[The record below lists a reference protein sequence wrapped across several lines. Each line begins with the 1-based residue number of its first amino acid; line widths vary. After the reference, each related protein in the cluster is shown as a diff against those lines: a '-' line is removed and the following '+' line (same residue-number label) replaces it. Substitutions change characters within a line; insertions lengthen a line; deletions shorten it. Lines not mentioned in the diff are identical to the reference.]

1 MGCGLFSE
9 DVAAL
14 AAPGFSRR
22 ASQGLGHDENDGKTT
37 GNGCFMWGGRWRKGV
52 SCRAIVLFCPAGAEG
67 FVRSRQL
74 AQSLRPVSVM
84 TAIRSAILFVFNV
97 LNERRERVAG
107 QEVRAA
113 GQDLPGGQ
121 GEDCPCR

>member
-1 MGCGLFSE
+1 MLRLVFRDAPRKARAMMKTTEKQQVMTVPCGPVSGVRAF
-9 DVAAL
+9 L
-14 AAPGFSRR
+14 AAQSPFFARLTRRGF
-22 ASQGLGHDENDGKTT
+22 A
-37 GNGCFMWGGRWRKGV
+37 
-52 SCRAIVLFCPAGAEG
+52 
-67 FVRSRQL
+67 RSRQL

-113 GQDLPGGQ
+113 GQDLPGVQ
-121 GEDCPCR
+121 GEDRPCR